1 MLPVR
6 AAERLAAATDL
17 RADAQNANAVLVLFS
32 LPGCSYCEAVRA
44 QHLLPL
50 QRERGARLAIREV
63 DMASDA
69 PLLDFSGA
77 RLSQRDFARRHG
89 ARIAPTVMAFRAGG
103 ERAGEPIVGAKIPE
117 FYGHYLEQLLAA
129 ALAPQGLR

>member
-6 AAERLAAATDL
+6 AAGRLAAAADL
-17 RADAQNANAVLVLFS
+17 QGDARNAEAVLVLFS
-32 LPGCSYCEAVRA
+32 LPGCSYCEAVRE

-69 PLLDFSGA
+69 PLRDFSGA
-77 RLSQRDFARRHG
+77 RVSHREFARRHG
-89 ARIAPTVMAFRAGG
+89 ARLAPTVMAFRAGG
-103 ERAGEPIVGAKIPE
+103 QPAGEPVVGAKIPE
-117 FYGHYLEQLLAA
+117 FYGHYLENLLAA
-129 ALAPQGLR
+129 ALWPQGLR